1 MKKVVQKTIK
11 HGATEFSNINRQQSM
26 TSLTLRSFKQ
36 ESKTFSPD
44 SMFRNVWNIL
54 SFVGIAY
61 NAFSVPLGLAFIF
74 DDRWKGISVFSVL
87 VDIFFIVEIFLNLYV
102 FQVWDKKTGLVQ
114 SDSKYLK
121 THYINEGSF
130 YVDFISALPL
140 DFFALIPIFPGV
152 NTLPLFRLNKVVRL
166 SHLYEYFTWVET
178 FFINYRGYLSTPARR
193 FTRLYYVL
201 ILACHYLACGFLLVA
216 KWEIHNDSSTKT
228 WIAVDAN
235 DSNRLINPNSEK
247 EEGQ

>member
-1 MKKVVQKTIK
+1 M
-11 HGATEFSNINRQQSM
+11 
-26 TSLTLRSFKQ
+26 
-36 ESKTFSPD
+36 
-44 SMFRNVWNIL
+44 
-54 SFVGIAY
+54 
-61 NAFSVPLGLAFIF
+61 
-74 DDRWKGISVFSVL
+74 
-87 VDIFFIVEIFLNLYV
+87 
-102 FQVWDKKTGLVQ
+102 
-114 SDSKYLK
+114 
-121 THYINEGSF
+121 
-130 YVDFISALPL
+130 PL
-140 DFFALIPIFPGV
+140 DFFTLIPIFPGV

-228 WIAVDAN
+228 WITVDAN

-247 EEGQ
+247 GMVGYLRAVYFTLVGASTVGYGDIVPVTLAETVYVTVTMLFAGLLKPAIVGGLASLIFSLFLEQKAKKIKSRRVSSAKSVYNKDTAFGR